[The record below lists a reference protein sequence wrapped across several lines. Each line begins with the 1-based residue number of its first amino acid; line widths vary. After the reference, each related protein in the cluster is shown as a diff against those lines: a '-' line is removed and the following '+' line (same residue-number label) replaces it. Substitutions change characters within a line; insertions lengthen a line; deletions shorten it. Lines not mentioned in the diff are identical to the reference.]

1 MPENKDRINHP
12 FVYSM
17 SASLIGL
24 WSITHRFM
32 EHHSSVY
39 GVSLIGLWSIT
50 QRFMEDYSGPRLA
63 IKYRGSF

>member
-24 WSITHRFM
+24 WSIT
-32 EHHSSVY
+32 
-39 GVSLIGLWSIT
+39 
-50 QRFMEDYSGPRLA
+50 QRLMEDYSGPRLA
-63 IKYRGSF
+63 IKYRGTF